1 MSDIRHTP
9 HRLDLSASA
18 RYLGVDEATV
28 HALSAAGYLQPVT
41 EGELFYAEADLKAFL
56 ARNAD
61 NGAGNFVLDDSD
73 AGDPQ
78 SLLEALDGQSDE
90 MARRAFDIFAA
101 AFPEARGWSVTE
113 QARFIE
119 QANNRF
125 EAILAVTG
133 QGAAVDEAL
142 VGDLQD
148 VGAAAA
154 WAGSPLPHL
163 LAILRISRD
172 LVVQTAVELAEERG
186 RHWGLA
192 LSLLLTRIL
201 PAMDR
206 LTDALA
212 QGYWAAQVSREE
224 ELRDRY
230 QHVLETSSNGVFEVD
245 LDGQIQYANPSLGA
259 ILGRPVEDING
270 VPLAEVVVP
279 ADPADTVEWLMSEA
293 PGQRRLTVVRRDGG
307 RRVLRV
313 QTTPR
318 HHLDELVGFQGV
330 VEDLTVALDLE
341 ADKNE
346 FLDLVTRDLRAPL
359 ATLLAQGANL
369 EAHAQELPSEQ
380 VARMGGAI
388 RGMAERISR
397 LADDLHDVS
406 RLQSEKLVLS
416 LRAVDLART
425 VHHALA
431 SVPNADG
438 VDVRISPGVE
448 VLADARRLEQVI
460 ANLVENGL
468 AHGGPP
474 VVVSAEPPA
483 AGKIQV
489 TVSDQGPGVDPALE
503 RNLFTRA
510 RGTAP
515 AVVPEGSRG
524 SGFGLALVRGLV
536 EAMGGSVNYERAVR
550 GSRFIV
556 TLQQPRHG

>member
-1 MSDIRHTP
+1 MF
-9 HRLDLSASA
+9 
-18 RYLGVDEATV
+18 
-28 HALSAAGYLQPVT
+28 AL
-41 EGELFYAEADLKAFL
+41 ADLKAFV

-61 NGAGNFVLDDSD
+61 NGAGNFTFEDNEV
-73 AGDPQ
+73 GDPQ
-78 SLLEALDGQSDE
+78 SLLEALDGRSEE

-101 AFPEARGWSVTE
+101 AFPEARAWSLSE
-113 QARFIE
+113 QARFID
-119 QANNRF
+119 QAANRF

-133 QGAAVDEAL
+133 QGSAVDEAL

-172 LVVQTAVELAEERG
+172 LVVQTAVELAEQRG

-224 ELRDRY
+224 DLRDRY
-230 QHVLETSSNGVFEVD
+230 QHILETSSSGVFEVD
-245 LDGQIQYANPSLGA
+245 LDGRIQYANPSLGT
-259 ILGRPVEDING
+259 ILGRPVEDLQGALLSEVI
-270 VPLAEVVVP
+270 VPV
-279 ADPADTVEWLMSEA
+279 DPSVSLEPLMSTS
-293 PGQRRLTVVRRDGG
+293 PGERRLTVVRQDGA
-307 RRVLRV
+307 RRVLQVR
-313 QTTPR
+313 TNPR
-318 HHLDELVGFQGV
+318 LHLDDVVGFQGV
-330 VEDLTVALDLE
+330 AEDLTVALDLE

-346 FLDLVTRDLRAPL
+346 FLDLVTRDLRSPL

-369 EAHAQELPSEQ
+369 EAHADELPADQ

-388 RGMAERISR
+388 RALAERISR

-406 RLQSEKLVLS
+406 GLRSPRLVLNP
-416 LRAVDLART
+416 RAVDLAR
-425 VHHALA
+425 VVRDALA

-438 VDVRISPGVE
+438 VDVQVPPGVG

-468 AHGGPP
+468 VHGAPP
-474 VVVSAEPPA
+474 VVVSVEPPS
-483 AGKIQV
+483 GGRIRV
-489 TVSDQGPGVDPALE
+489 TVTDHGTGVDPSLE

-510 RGTAP
+510 GGRTPPGSA
-515 AVVPEGSRG
+515 AAGGAAAGGAAAGGSRG

-536 EAMGGSVNYERAVR
+536 EAMGGTVAYEPLGQPGHGA
-550 GSRFIV
+550 RFVV
-556 TLQQPRHG
+556 TLRQPRRG